1 MDSFDSFNVSNKTDS
16 ANSTNFRNLLGRVE
30 HSQIGTAD
38 R

>member
-1 MDSFDSFNVSNKTDS
+1 YFINDWPNY
-16 ANSTNFRNLLGRVE
+16 LGRVE